1 MEALMSAGLWLNHTA
16 AALPMMGAIL
26 PDFATMTAWLSGIDL
41 YSVWALAFGILLLCG
56 FGLPIP
62 EDITLV
68 AVGYMTYFLN
78 MDGHY
83 GDGRMLV
90 ALAVLIGMAGVVI
103 GDATMFTLGARLGG
117 KLMHRAPFRSIL
129 GSGRREKATEFLQ
142 AKGPQVLFSARFM
155 PGLRS
160 VVFFTSGTL
169 GIRLRTFLFFDG
181 LAALLSVPALVLS
194 SWYFGEQIQDVIKY
208 AQRSEQGILAVI
220 AVIGVG
226 AGLKYAWK
234 KRKEAKE
241 DQQAPKA

>member
-1 MEALMSAGLWLNHTA
+1 MDVWMGTGLWA
-16 AALPMMGAIL
+16 AQAVAALPSLAAIL
-26 PDFATMTAWLSGIDL
+26 PDFATMTGWLGGIDL

-56 FGLPIP
+56 FGLPVP

-68 AVGYMTYFLN
+68 ALGYMTYFLN
-78 MDGHY
+78 VDGHY
-83 GDGRMLV
+83 GDGRLLV
-90 ALAVLIGMAGVVI
+90 ALAVAVGMAGVVI

-117 KLMHRAPFRSIL
+117 RLMHRAPFRSIL
-129 GSGRREKATEFLQ
+129 GSGRREKAAEFLQ

-208 AQRSEQGILAVI
+208 AQKSEQGILAVI
-220 AVIGVG
+220 VLLAAG
-226 AGLKYAWK
+226 AGVKYWWK
-234 KRKEAKE
+234 KRK
-241 DQQAPKA
+241 QAREGQNAG